1 MQMLKVDQVEVTFEK
16 QHDEVTSKWCVYVKV
31 SKNKHEK
38 VMMIAMSDEQPFVN
52 FTNCKKDMTVYSK
65 EIATMMLSSTKTKP
79 ELFAPAAT
87 NGKNN

>member
-1 MQMLKVDQVEVTFEK
+1 MIKVDKVEVTFEK
-16 QHDEVTSKWCVYVKV
+16 QHDEVTSKWCVYIKV
-31 SKNKHEK
+31 AKNKHEK
-38 VMMIAMSDEQPFVN
+38 IMLMAMSDQQPFVN

-65 EIATMMLSSTKTKP
+65 EIAKTMLSSANTKP

>member
-1 MQMLKVDQVEVTFEK
+1 MQTVTVDQVEVTFEK
-16 QHDEVTSKWCVYVKV
+16 QNDDVTSKWCVYVKV

-38 VMMIAMSDEQPFVN
+38 VMLISMSDEQPFVN

-65 EIATMMLSSTKTKP
+65 EIAKMMLSSTNTKP

>member
-1 MQMLKVDQVEVTFEK
+1 MKIIEVEDVEIEFQK
-16 QHDEVTSKWCVYVKV
+16 QNKDVSCKWCVYVKV

-38 VMMIAMSDEQPFVN
+38 IMLIAMSDEQPFVN

>member
-1 MQMLKVDQVEVTFEK
+1 MQMLKVDKVEVTFEK
-16 QHDEVTSKWCVYVKV
+16 QHDEVTSKWCVYIKV
-31 SKNKHEK
+31 AKNKHEK
-38 VMMIAMSDEQPFVN
+38 IMLIAMSDQQPFVN

-65 EIATMMLSSTKTKP
+65 EIAKTMLSSANTKP